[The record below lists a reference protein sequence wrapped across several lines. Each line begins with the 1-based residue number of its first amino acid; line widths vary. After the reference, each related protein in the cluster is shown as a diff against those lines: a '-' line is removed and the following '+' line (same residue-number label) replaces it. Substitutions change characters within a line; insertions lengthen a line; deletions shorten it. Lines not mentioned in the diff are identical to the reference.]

1 MEIVPIEIFGVAVDV
16 PFSKPLGL
24 RQARLEEFSAAL
36 CDPIAGLGLR
46 PDQIRL
52 RQTDELFQYELCANF
67 FGENAWLTRTAERV
81 KMGIRNA
88 RTAPDWKVITDL
100 LEKFCSLVNPPREG
114 ISLLSTHAHARFPS
128 TEERDQWLNRF
139 AYTPLIS
146 RPASLG
152 YVQIVDWEKEVRVL
166 IEQSNAVPDA
176 VFVAWDTQFSNDQ
189 DLASLLPRIPE
200 LMENSANLFDL
211 GFDPLRRSL

>member
-16 PFSKPLGL
+16 PFPKPLGA

-36 CDPIAGLGLR
+36 CDPATGLGLR

-52 RQTDELFQYELCANF
+52 RQTDELFQYELDARF
-67 FGENAWLTRTAERV
+67 FGENGWLTRTAERV

-88 RTAPDWKVITDL
+88 RTAPDWKIITELLQKFYDL
-100 LEKFCSLVNPPREG
+100 VEPARDGFSA
-114 ISLLSTHAHARFPS
+114 LSTHAHARFPS
-128 TEERDQWLNRF
+128 AEDRDHWLSRF
-139 AYTPLIS
+139 AYSPLIS

-166 IEQSNAVPDA
+166 IEQSNAIPDA
-176 VFVAWDTQFSNDQ
+176 VFIAWDTQFRHGQ
-189 DLASLLPRIPE
+189 DWASFLPTIPE

-211 GFDPLRRSL
+211 GFEPLRRTV